1 MEEQDEGTYV
11 HLAINTTP
19 SQPHTV
25 IITITSN
32 AASSYQHT
40 SRSGYHSICIMTSTK
55 DVNASAKEID
65 ECQFHRWFLT
75 FEKSTMKSV
84 IIKLPEHFIS
94 YLLKDGIVLPS
105 SESSAFGYDELSDDD
120 DLTEKVEGAP
130 VTREDFTTLSAEIK
144 DAIYHLN
151 GEVFAKFN
159 WSAPTDAAWLRGG
172 SLKCTDSADV
182 YLLLKSSDR
191 IVFDIENMYNLCS
204 GCDKKNPDEY
214 LLILRKWAN
223 LDPAMEFRFFVSG
236 DNIVGKRY
244 NVL

>member
-1 MEEQDEGTYV
+1 
-11 HLAINTTP
+11 
-19 SQPHTV
+19 
-25 IITITSN
+25 
-32 AASSYQHT
+32 
-40 SRSGYHSICIMTSTK
+40 
-55 DVNASAKEID
+55 
-65 ECQFHRWFLT
+65 
-75 FEKSTMKSV
+75 MKSV

-120 DLTEKVEGAP
+120 DLTEIAEGAP
-130 VTREDFTTLSAEIK
+130 VAREDFTTLSSEIK
-144 DAIYHLN
+144 DAISHLN

-204 GCDKKNPDEY
+204 ECDKKNPDEY

-223 LDPAMEFRFFVSG
+223 LDPAMEFRVFVSG
-236 DNIVGKRY
+236 DNIVGKH
-244 NVL
+244 